1 MCCYLEPF
9 STSADLGMFPIKKL
23 PARGLTN
30 NMRSINHSS
39 LLSPPLLLSPPT
51 PLYSLLLSPSLLT
64 PRIPPSIETDVM
76 FAKDREEL
84 SLASPSDEVVHAL
97 VHGGLH
103 EPLLL
108 RYPHYLLHLLR
119 GIVRYSKLTIESEGE
134 WEGEW
139 KGECESW
146 RESGRVGVERG
157 VERVP
162 FQSDLFCTPR

>member
-39 LLSPPLLLSPPT
+39 VSSLLPSHLPPPT
-51 PLYSLLLSPSLLT
+51 LVYSPLLLSPSLL
-64 PRIPPSIETDVM
+64 PPCIPPSIKTDVM
-76 FAKDREEL
+76 LAKDREEL

-119 GIVRYSKLTIESEGE
+119 GVVRYSKLTIESEGE

-146 RESGRVGVERG
+146 RESGRVGVER
-157 VERVP
+157 VP